1 MKGVKQMKKRKIH
14 VFPIVLIIVLVLL
27 ALEYFGI
34 NGSEVSVYVEPGM
47 NSSQIYSEMKKNGV
61 IVSTKLFAFA
71 AKGDSQNFKAGMHT
85 MNKHMSYKKAI
96 EELKRN
102 AAGEGEV
109 LVTFPEGYELRE
121 MAQLLEDKGIK
132 KADDFIKASNE
143 KYECS
148 FLPSRKDGYLE
159 GYLFPDSYYISAKMK
174 SSDIINM
181 MLKRFGEVYTDA
193 YKKRADEI
201 GMTTNEVITLA
212 SIIEREAARDSERA
226 LVSSVFHNRLK
237 SSEYPY
243 LQSCA
248 TVQYLLSERKEVL
261 SDKDIEIDSPYNT
274 YKYKGL
280 PPGPIASPG
289 RKSIEAAL
297 YPAQTNYYF
306 FVSNGDGTQTFS
318 ETYEEHMN
326 SGVNKK

>member
-1 MKGVKQMKKRKIH
+1 MKKRKVHI
-14 VFPIVLIIVLVLL
+14 FPIIAAVALILT

-34 NGSEVSVYVEPGM
+34 NGGEVSVYIEPGM
-47 NSSQIYSEMKKNGV
+47 SSSQIYDVMKKNGV
-61 IVSTKLFAFA
+61 IMSTGFFGLV
-71 AKGDSQNFKAGMHT
+71 AKNDSESFKAGVHT
-85 MNKHMSYKKAI
+85 MNKHMSYKKAV

-121 MAQLLEDKGIK
+121 MAALLEEKGLK

-143 KYECS
+143 KYDYS
-148 FLPSRKDGYLE
+148 FLPPKKDGYLE
-159 GYLFPDSYYISAKMK
+159 GYLFPDSYYISASMK

-181 MLKRFGEVYTDA
+181 MLKRFGEVYSED
-193 YKKRADEI
+193 YKKRAQEL

-212 SIIEREAARDSERA
+212 SIIEREAAKDSERP

-289 RKSIEAAL
+289 RKSVEAAL

-318 ETYEEHMN
+318 ETYEEHLN

>member
-1 MKGVKQMKKRKIH
+1 
-14 VFPIVLIIVLVLL
+14 
-27 ALEYFGI
+27 
-34 NGSEVSVYVEPGM
+34 
-47 NSSQIYSEMKKNGV
+47 
-61 IVSTKLFAFA
+61 
-71 AKGDSQNFKAGMHT
+71 
-85 MNKHMSYKKAI
+85 
-96 EELKRN
+96 
-102 AAGEGEV
+102 
-109 LVTFPEGYELRE
+109 
-121 MAQLLEDKGIK
+121 
-132 KADDFIKASNE
+132 
-143 KYECS
+143 
-148 FLPSRKDGYLE
+148 
-159 GYLFPDSYYISAKMK
+159 
-174 SSDIINM
+174 
-181 MLKRFGEVYTDA
+181 
-193 YKKRADEI
+193 
-201 GMTTNEVITLA
+201 MTTNEVITLA